1 MVSMPKVVLE
11 ILHCFLMVRRIIWY
25 SVPRTGWLMI
35 MPNFDASSVA
45 AWMHGSRC
53 SFSVHAILTLF
64 YVSLKMFSMQLAHR
78 SFYCMQRSKP
88 LEKGFSRCFVPFS
101 ALSSSSDSVYAFS
114 DEITVPR
121 NLGNFGFFL

>member
-25 SVPRTGWLMI
+25 SVPRAGWLII
-35 MPNFDASSVA
+35 MPNFDAFSVA

-64 YVSLKMFSMQLAHR
+64 TCPLKCFLCNLHTDPFTACKGLSHWKKKKDFLDTLFHFQPCLLPATVSMHSLMK
-78 SFYCMQRSKP
+78 
-88 LEKGFSRCFVPFS
+88 
-101 ALSSSSDSVYAFS
+101 
-114 DEITVPR
+114 
-121 NLGNFGFFL
+121 